1 MENGCDNNTR
11 QTALSF
17 NSTAIPGNVIAME
30 NHILSI
36 GGGNMGSAIIGGL
49 LAKDYRADRIAVVDP
64 STQVQTKI
72 ADDFGISVQ
81 ATCREIRDGEIVLLA
96 VKPQIMQPVVKE
108 LAQLISTQ
116 RPLFISIA
124 AGITTTQ
131 LRRWLKADVPIVR
144 VMPNTPSLVG
154 HGAAAL
160 FATAEVRDDERRFAE
175 SIMSAVGL
183 AQWVD
188 DEALLDV
195 VTALSGS
202 GPAYFF
208 LFMEIMEEVAV
219 ELGLERSIARKLTI
233 ETAHGAALLAQNSAF
248 APGELREQVT
258 SPGGTTER
266 ALGILNSGD
275 IRGLLR
281 EALKGA
287 HSRSNE
293 LAIAADTDL

>member
-1 MENGCDNNTR
+1 
-11 QTALSF
+11 
-17 NSTAIPGNVIAME
+17 ME

-49 LAKDYRADRIAVVDP
+49 LAKDYRRDRIAVVDP
-64 STQVQTKI
+64 SAQVQSKI
-72 ADDFGISVQ
+72 SDDFGLNVQ
-81 ATCREIRDGEIVLLA
+81 PSCREIRDGEIVLLA

-108 LAQLISTQ
+108 LARLISTQ
-116 RPLFISIA
+116 RPLFVSIA

-131 LRRWLKADVPIVR
+131 LRRWLNADVPIVR

-154 HGAAAL
+154 HGAAAM
-160 FATAEVRDDERRFAE
+160 FATASVRDDERRSAE
-175 SIMSAVGL
+175 AIMGAVGL
-183 AQWVD
+183 AEWVE

-208 LFMEIMEEVAV
+208 LFMEIMEDVAV
-219 ELGLERSIARKLTI
+219 ELGLGRSIARKLTI
-233 ETAHGAALLAQNSAF
+233 ATAHGAALLAQNSTF
-248 APGELREQVT
+248 APSELREQVT

-266 ALGILNSGD
+266 ALDILNSGN
-275 IRGLLR
+275 IRGLIR

-287 HSRSNE
+287 HCRSSE
-293 LAIAADTDL
+293 LAIAADADS

>member
-1 MENGCDNNTR
+1 
-11 QTALSF
+11 
-17 NSTAIPGNVIAME
+17 ME

-49 LAKDYRADRIAVVDP
+49 LAKNYRRDRIAVVDP
-64 STQVQTKI
+64 SAQIQTKI
-72 ADDFGISVQ
+72 LDNFGINVQ
-81 ATCREIRDGEIVLLA
+81 PSCLEIRDGEIVLLA
-96 VKPQIMQPVVKE
+96 VKPQMMQAVVKQ

-116 RPLFISIA
+116 RPLFVSIA

-131 LRRWLKADVPIVR
+131 LRRWLDADVPIVR

-160 FATAEVRDDERRFAE
+160 FATPDVRDDERRSAE
-175 SIMSAVGL
+175 SIIGAVGL
-183 AQWVD
+183 AEWVD
-188 DEALLDV
+188 DEAMLDV

-208 LFMEIMEEVAV
+208 LFMEIMEDVAV

-233 ETAHGAALLAQNSAF
+233 ETAHGAASLAKNSSF

-266 ALGILNSGD
+266 ALGILNSGN
-275 IRGLLR
+275 IRGLFR

-287 HSRSNE
+287 HDRSGE
-293 LAIAADTDL
+293 LAAAADGDS